1 MFFDQI
7 SEVINKIQ
15 WNMGLAKK
23 KKKKIHGNKIH
34 KNPSVCWLIF
44 ED

>member
-7 SEVINKIQ
+7 SEVIDKIQ
-15 WNMGLAKK
+15 WNMGLAK